1 MKQNTVDGSAANHT
15 NRFKLTDGG
24 RRRRSAGTIA
34 TSALMASLI
43 MIPLAACSSSDN
55 STSAS
60 GGNEGGN
67 SGPVTVK
74 NCGKDATYPSTAKH
88 MYVNDGNMIATTL
101 AVGAAD
107 NIANVSSLQD
117 DKAILEAKYGK
128 DVVDKLKVDAPDS
141 PSLERIIATKPDLVF
156 AGWNYGFS
164 ESKNLTPDA
173 LKDHGIESY
182 ILSESC
188 RQGGSD
194 KRGTMDPWDA
204 AKTDLTNIGK
214 LTGHDDKAN
223 DVVKDV
229 DKRLD
234 ALKQAPAAEGSDNA
248 EGSGEPPV
256 TFVFDSAKDT
266 IFTSGKFGGPQ
277 AIIEAA
283 GGKNATDD
291 VNDTWTTVGWE
302 KIASAQPDVIA
313 FVDYP
318 SQTFEEKVKILESN
332 PATKN
337 LEAVKQKRFVNLPY
351 AMWTSGPLN
360 IDAAEYM
367 RKAYEKFGLIP
378 KSDIHT
384 DVQLPDSLAGREYF
398 VEK

>member
-15 NRFKLTDGG
+15 KGLKLTEGG

-60 GGNEGGN
+60 GGNEGSN

-74 NCGKDATYPSTAKH
+74 NCGKEATYPSTAKH

-128 DVVDKLKVDAPDS
+128 DVVDKLKVDAPES

-188 RQGGSD
+188 RQGRSD
-194 KRGTMDPWDA
+194 KRGTMDPWEA

-214 LTGHDDKAN
+214 LTGHEDKAN
-223 DVVKDV
+223 HLVKDV
-229 DKRLD
+229 DKRLN
-234 ALKQAPAAEGSDNA
+234 ALKKAPAAEGS
-248 EGSGEPPV
+248 GKPPV
-256 TFVFDSAKDT
+256 TFMFDSAKDT

-291 VNDTWTTVGWE
+291 VDDTWTTVGWE

-318 SQTFEEKVKILESN
+318 SQTFEEKMKILESN
-332 PATKN
+332 PSTKN
-337 LEAVKQKRFVNLPY
+337 LEAVKQKRYVNLPY

-367 RKAYEKFGLIP
+367 RKAYEKFGLMP

>member
-15 NRFKLTDGG
+15 KGLKLTEGG

-60 GGNEGGN
+60 GGNEGSN

-74 NCGKDATYPSTAKH
+74 NCGKEATYPSTAKH

-128 DVVDKLKVDAPDS
+128 DVVDKLKVDAPES

-188 RQGGSD
+188 RQGRSD
-194 KRGTMDPWDA
+194 KRGTMDPWEA

-214 LTGHDDKAN
+214 LTGHEDKAN
-223 DVVKDV
+223 HLVKDV
-229 DKRLD
+229 DKRLN
-234 ALKQAPAAEGSDNA
+234 ALKKAPAAEGS
-248 EGSGEPPV
+248 GKPPV

-291 VNDTWTTVGWE
+291 VDDTWTTVGWE

-318 SQTFEEKVKILESN
+318 SQTFEEKMKILESN
-332 PATKN
+332 PSTKN
-337 LEAVKQKRFVNLPY
+337 LEAVKQKRYVNLPY

-367 RKAYEKFGLIP
+367 RKAYEKFGLMP

>member
-15 NRFKLTDGG
+15 KGLKLTEGG

-60 GGNEGGN
+60 GGNEGSN

-74 NCGKDATYPSTAKH
+74 NCGKEATYPSTAKH

-128 DVVDKLKVDAPDS
+128 DVVDKLKVDAPES

-173 LKDHGIESY
+173 LKDHGSESY

-188 RQGGSD
+188 RQGRSD
-194 KRGTMDPWDA
+194 KRGTMDPWEA

-214 LTGHDDKAN
+214 LTGHEDKAN
-223 DVVKDV
+223 HLVKDV
-229 DKRLD
+229 DKRLN
-234 ALKQAPAAEGSDNA
+234 ALKKAPAAEGS
-248 EGSGEPPV
+248 GKPPV

-291 VNDTWTTVGWE
+291 VDDTWTTVGWE

-318 SQTFEEKVKILESN
+318 SQTFEEKMKILESN
-332 PATKN
+332 PSTKN
-337 LEAVKQKRFVNLPY
+337 LEAVKQKRYVNLPY

-367 RKAYEKFGLIP
+367 RKAYEKFGLMP

>member
-1 MKQNTVDGSAANHT
+1 MKQN
-15 NRFKLTDGG
+15 NRLNLSDGG
-24 RRRRSAGTIA
+24 RRRRSARTIA

-43 MIPLAACSSSDN
+43 MAPLAACSSSDN

-60 GGNEGGN
+60 GGNEGSN

-128 DVVDKLKVDAPDS
+128 DVVDKLKVDAPES
-141 PSLERIIATKPDLVF
+141 PSLERIITTKPDLVF

-204 AKTDLTNIGK
+204 AKTDLTNIGT
-214 LTGHDDKAN
+214 LTGHDDMAN
-223 DVVKDV
+223 DVVKDM

-234 ALKQAPAAEGSDNA
+234 ALKQAPAAEGSGKA
-248 EGSGEPPV
+248 PV

-291 VNDTWTTVGWE
+291 VDDTWTTVGWE

-367 RKAYEKFGLIP
+367 RKAYEKFGLMP

>member
-15 NRFKLTDGG
+15 KGLKLTEGG

-60 GGNEGGN
+60 GGNEGSN

-74 NCGKDATYPSTAKH
+74 NCGKEATYPSTAKH

-128 DVVDKLKVDAPDS
+128 DVVDKLKVDAPES

-188 RQGGSD
+188 RQGRSD
-194 KRGTMDPWDA
+194 KRGTMDPWEA

-214 LTGHDDKAN
+214 LTGHEDKAN
-223 DVVKDV
+223 HLVKDM
-229 DKRLD
+229 DKRLN
-234 ALKQAPAAEGSDNA
+234 ALKKAPAAEGS
-248 EGSGEPPV
+248 GKPPV

-291 VNDTWTTVGWE
+291 VDDTWTTVGWE

-318 SQTFEEKVKILESN
+318 SQTFEEKMKILESN
-332 PATKN
+332 PSTKN
-337 LEAVKQKRFVNLPY
+337 LEAVKQKRYVNLPY

-367 RKAYEKFGLIP
+367 RKAYEKFGLMP

>member
-1 MKQNTVDGSAANHT
+1 MKQNTMDDT
-15 NRFKLTDGG
+15 NGLKLNDGG
-24 RRRRSAGTIA
+24 RPRRSAGTIA
-34 TSALMASLI
+34 TSALMASLV
-43 MIPLAACSSSDN
+43 MIPLAACSSSGN
-55 STSAS
+55 STNAS
-60 GGNEGGN
+60 GGSEGGN

-74 NCGKDATYPSTAKH
+74 NCGKDATYPSAAKH

-101 AVGAAD
+101 AVGAVD

-128 DVVDKLKVDAPDS
+128 DVVDKLKVDAPES

-188 RQGGSD
+188 RQGESD

-214 LTGHDDKAN
+214 LTGHDDKAK

-234 ALKQAPAAEGSDNA
+234 ALKQAPAAG
-248 EGSGEPPV
+248 GSGKAPV

-277 AIIEAA
+277 AIIEAG

-291 VNDTWTTVGWE
+291 VDDTWTTVGWE

-318 SQTFEEKVKILESN
+318 SQTFEEKMKVLESN

-351 AMWTSGPLN
+351 ALWTSGPLN

-367 RKAYEKFGLIP
+367 RKAYEKFGLVP
-378 KSDIHT
+378 ETDIHT

>member
-15 NRFKLTDGG
+15 KGLKLTEGG

-60 GGNEGGN
+60 GGNEGSN

-74 NCGKDATYPSTAKH
+74 NCGKEATYPSTAKH

-128 DVVDKLKVDAPDS
+128 DVVDKLKVDAPES

-188 RQGGSD
+188 RQGRSD
-194 KRGTMDPWDA
+194 KLGTMDPWEA

-214 LTGHDDKAN
+214 LTGHEDKAN
-223 DVVKDV
+223 HLVKDV
-229 DKRLD
+229 DKRLN
-234 ALKQAPAAEGSDNA
+234 ALKKAPAAEGS
-248 EGSGEPPV
+248 GKPPV

-291 VNDTWTTVGWE
+291 VDDTWTTVGWE

-318 SQTFEEKVKILESN
+318 SQTFEEKMKILESN
-332 PATKN
+332 PSTKN
-337 LEAVKQKRFVNLPY
+337 LEAVKQKRYVNLPY

-367 RKAYEKFGLIP
+367 RKAYEKFGLMP

>member
-15 NRFKLTDGG
+15 KGLKLTEGG

-60 GGNEGGN
+60 GGNEGSN

-74 NCGKDATYPSTAKH
+74 NCGKEATYPSTAKH

-128 DVVDKLKVDAPDS
+128 DVVDKLKVDAPES

-188 RQGGSD
+188 RQGRSD
-194 KRGTMDPWDA
+194 KRGTMDPWEA

-214 LTGHDDKAN
+214 LTGHEDKAN
-223 DVVKDV
+223 HLVKDV
-229 DKRLD
+229 DKRLN
-234 ALKQAPAAEGSDNA
+234 ALKKAPAAEGS
-248 EGSGEPPV
+248 GKPPV

-291 VNDTWTTVGWE
+291 VDDTWTTVGWE

-318 SQTFEEKVKILESN
+318 SQTFEEKMKILESN
-332 PATKN
+332 PSTKN
-337 LEAVKQKRFVNLPY
+337 LEAVKQKRYVNLPY

-367 RKAYEKFGLIP
+367 RKAYEKFGLMP

-384 DVQLPDSLAGREYF
+384 DVQLPDSLGGREYF